1 MKNSKHILICTLLLL
16 GSWMYGSAQEIKG
29 LVFDL
34 QSSQRL
40 SDVLIENLQNKK
52 SVRSNADGSFTI
64 PGQKNDYL
72 VLHAKGYERDTA
84 FVYQEGVSRIYLIRD
99 KSIIRIDEVTVSRM
113 TDSRLN
119 MEIAKAKNNS
129 QAVETSKNRGG
140 LRISPSRLFGKEA
153 KIARNSIRV
162 LELEQEQRMVDRVF
176 TNELILSLIKLPN
189 DQLALFKDK
198 YRPSYEF
205 VKQARKE
212 DLTAYILDAY
222 AKFKKQ

>member
-29 LVFDL
+29 LIFDL

-84 FVYQEGVSRIYLIRD
+84 FVYQDGVSRIYLIRD

>member
-84 FVYQEGVSRIYLIRD
+84 FVYQDGVSRIYLIRD
-99 KSIIRIDEVTVSRM
+99 KSIIRLDEVTVSRM

>member
-84 FVYQEGVSRIYLIRD
+84 FVYQDGVSRIYLIRD

>member
-1 MKNSKHILICTLLLL
+1 
-16 GSWMYGSAQEIKG
+16 
-29 LVFDL
+29 
-34 QSSQRL
+34 
-40 SDVLIENLQNKK
+40 
-52 SVRSNADGSFTI
+52 
-64 PGQKNDYL
+64 
-72 VLHAKGYERDTA
+72 
-84 FVYQEGVSRIYLIRD
+84 
-99 KSIIRIDEVTVSRM
+99 
-113 TDSRLN
+113 
-119 MEIAKAKNNS
+119 
-129 QAVETSKNRGG
+129 VETSKNRGG

>member
-84 FVYQEGVSRIYLIRD
+84 FVYQDGVSRIYLIRD

-129 QAVETSKNRGG
+129 QAVETSKTRGG

>member
-84 FVYQEGVSRIYLIRD
+84 FVYQDGVSRIYLIRD

-176 TNELILSLIKLPN
+176 TDELILSLIKLPN